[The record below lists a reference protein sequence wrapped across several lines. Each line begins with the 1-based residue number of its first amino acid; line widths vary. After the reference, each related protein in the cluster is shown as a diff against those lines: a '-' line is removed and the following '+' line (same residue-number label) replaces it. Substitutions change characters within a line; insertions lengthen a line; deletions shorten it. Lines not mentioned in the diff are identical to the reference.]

1 VINGSCGEGSE
12 SVAFHQFTD
21 PACPGS
27 GGGCDYEWLNPSELQ
42 DYVDRQM
49 IAAIDPGVGHGTGD
63 LVGIGPAAGAAPW
76 LDQAVREAGK
86 LQSAELMDRFKRVN
100 GVEVAAVEF
109 DESPLLR
116 FAGLVETSAGE
127 GLPAPVAD
135 WSAYANAPERVS
147 AEAIRNR
154 RKPVRRKARP
164 AKSKRRRR

>member
-42 DYVDRQM
+42 DYVDREM
-49 IAAIDPGVGHGTGD
+49 IAAIDPGVGHGTGA
-63 LVGIGPAAGAAPW
+63 LTGVTVSPW
-76 LDQAVREAGK
+76 FGLAVRQAGK
-86 LQSAELMDRFKRVN
+86 IQSAALLAEFARAHGG
-100 GVEVAAVEF
+100 GVEVATVQF

-116 FAGLVETSAGE
+116 FAGLVETSPAE
-127 GLPAPVAD
+127 GSLAPVAD
-135 WSAYANAPERVS
+135 WSAYSNAPERVS
-147 AEAIRNR
+147 AEPIRNR

-164 AKSKRRRR
+164 KKSARRRR